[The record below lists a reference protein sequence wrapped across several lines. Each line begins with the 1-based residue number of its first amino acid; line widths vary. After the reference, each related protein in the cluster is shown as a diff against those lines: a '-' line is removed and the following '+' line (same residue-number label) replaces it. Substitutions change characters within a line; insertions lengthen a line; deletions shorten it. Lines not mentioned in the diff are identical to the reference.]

1 MSEWESRR
9 RPVPALAGLLLVGG
23 LAVGGCAAL
32 APAAVGTAAIGA
44 GAGSLVK
51 AGTEY
56 TLGGAAYRTFSA
68 PLDEVYDG
76 VRRTFEDLQMTIT
89 RERFTGGKVRI
100 QGVATHRTFTVVL
113 DPVTP
118 ALTRLKLVVREMG
131 GLGKD
136 RATAAEIIAQAERRI
151 PPYPAAGIDPR

>member
-1 MSEWESRR
+1 MSEGESRR
-9 RPVPALAGLLLVGG
+9 RPAPALAGLLLAG
-23 LAVGGCAAL
+23 LLVLGGCAAL

-68 PLDEVYDG
+68 PLAEVYEG
-76 VRRTFEDLQMTIT
+76 LRRTFEDLQITIT
-89 RERFTGGKVRI
+89 DERFAGGEVRI
-100 QGVATHRTFTVVL
+100 HGVAIDRTFTVVL

-118 ALTRLKLVVREMG
+118 GLTRLKLVVREMG

-151 PPYPAAGIDPR
+151 APYPAAGVRSP